1 MSIKCDNA
9 IKSKEEDLLGRKRF
23 AINIAENIIDYR
35 NNEAITI
42 GLIGKWGSGKS
53 SVINMMKEHI
63 TKEEKEI
70 EFIDFNPWYFS
81 GGNKLIEEFFGVL
94 IYYLGIENNELNK
107 LGEHLKL
114 YSLIIKPFSFIP
126 TVGKLAEGLYGVT
139 KYSSEAISEFC
150 KQEKTD
156 INSLKESINKELKSL
171 NKKIVITIDDI
182 DRLEN
187 DEVKDIF
194 KLVRAVGDFNNIIYV
209 LAFDEDKVCN
219 VFSSGPDYIDKII
232 NIPICIPDVSK
243 RAINNYFLGKLNENF
258 KLDNSNWSYWKKIYS
273 KFLENKFEN
282 FRDVNRFLNVLIF
295 NKKGILKEVNI
306 VDYIIITFLKL
317 FDKEVYLFIKDN
329 KNLLLKDG
337 FEEKISQCIEELNY
351 GKKRTLEINNLIKTM
366 FRKSVNKNLRS
377 INRSAYF
384 NTYFEEIL
392 MDEVYSSDDLKCYK
406 AMSSKNELIVYL
418 KDIDKK
424 ELLKIFNNIEEIIQ
438 RLNKEQKYFFE
449 EVLREKI
456 VLLNKDSQT
465 NFNSKNEQEFAF
477 RELKKL
483 LNELDD
489 YERVFKSIDIEDEG
503 YDVLALMDYIAFIK
517 NKFGKE
523 FDKKTLNNIKKYIY
537 SIKYEKDMYNLFG
550 ILKNIGINVEE
561 YIKHIISD
569 DEGLI
574 VYLKSTDEIIDIHS
588 ECSYDENGE
597 PYDCDIIENRLI
609 ILENITDF
617 ISYDYVKE
625 RVDSLSESFKE
636 NNKDI
641 IREFEYYLGRADFYE
656 NLYGDVIEEID

>member
-258 KLDNSNWSYWKKIYS
+258 KLDNSNWSYWKKIYN

>member
-139 KYSSEAISEFC
+139 KSSSEAISEFC

-406 AMSSKNELIVYL
+406 TMSSKNELIVYL

-503 YDVLALMDYIAFIK
+503 YDILALMDYIAFIK

>member
-139 KYSSEAISEFC
+139 KYSSEAIGEFC

-243 RAINNYFLGKLNENF
+243 RA
-258 KLDNSNWSYWKKIYS
+258 
-273 KFLENKFEN
+273 
-282 FRDVNRFLNVLIF
+282 
-295 NKKGILKEVNI
+295 
-306 VDYIIITFLKL
+306 
-317 FDKEVYLFIKDN
+317 
-329 KNLLLKDG
+329 
-337 FEEKISQCIEELNY
+337 
-351 GKKRTLEINNLIKTM
+351 
-366 FRKSVNKNLRS
+366 
-377 INRSAYF
+377 
-384 NTYFEEIL
+384 
-392 MDEVYSSDDLKCYK
+392 
-406 AMSSKNELIVYL
+406 
-418 KDIDKK
+418 
-424 ELLKIFNNIEEIIQ
+424 
-438 RLNKEQKYFFE
+438 
-449 EVLREKI
+449 
-456 VLLNKDSQT
+456 
-465 NFNSKNEQEFAF
+465 
-477 RELKKL
+477 
-483 LNELDD
+483 
-489 YERVFKSIDIEDEG
+489 
-503 YDVLALMDYIAFIK
+503 
-517 NKFGKE
+517 
-523 FDKKTLNNIKKYIY
+523 
-537 SIKYEKDMYNLFG
+537 
-550 ILKNIGINVEE
+550 
-561 YIKHIISD
+561 
-569 DEGLI
+569 
-574 VYLKSTDEIIDIHS
+574 
-588 ECSYDENGE
+588 
-597 PYDCDIIENRLI
+597 
-609 ILENITDF
+609 
-617 ISYDYVKE
+617 
-625 RVDSLSESFKE
+625 
-636 NNKDI
+636 
-641 IREFEYYLGRADFYE
+641 
-656 NLYGDVIEEID
+656 

>member
-139 KYSSEAISEFC
+139 KYSSEAIGEFC
-150 KQEKTD
+150 KKEKTD

-406 AMSSKNELIVYL
+406 SMSSKNELIVYL

>member
-139 KYSSEAISEFC
+139 KYSSEAIGEFC